1 MNNRSTLFTLVGLAV
16 AAFVGNLWAEANLQ
30 HWDDAL
36 VSHQRRYKSIWEACD
51 DLEMRREKA
60 PKGSDEQSFRL
71 HFQTQAYT
79 AQMGDI
85 NVKVNT
91 RSRSGVEDK
100 IFGID
105 FAKGEGGFRRDQ
117 LRTFLFNAELLY
129 PRVRTTSLVLKPH
142 SEGGS
147 RRGVESGAERID
159 LWDVDKLELRQRS
172 PKTAK

>member
-1 MNNRSTLFTLVGLAV
+1 MSNRSTLYTLVGLAI
-16 AAFVGNLWAEANLQ
+16 AALIGNMWAESSLQ

-36 VSHQRRYKSIWEACD
+36 LAHQRRYKAIWEECD

-85 NVKVNT
+85 NVNVTN
-91 RSRSGVEDK
+91 RDRSGVEDK
-100 IFGID
+100 IFKIE
-105 FAKGEGGFRRDQ
+105 FAKGDKGFRRDQ

-129 PRVRTTSLVLKPH
+129 PRVRTTALVVKPH
-142 SEGGS
+142 AEGGR
-147 RRGVESGAERID
+147 RRGIDTGVDRID
-159 LWDVDKLELRQRS
+159 LWDVSKLELRQRS
-172 PKTAK
+172 PKTK

>member
-1 MNNRSTLFTLVGLAV
+1 MSNRSTLYTLVGLAI
-16 AAFVGNLWAEANLQ
+16 AALVGNLWAESNLQ

-36 VSHQRRYKSIWEACD
+36 VSHQRRYKAIWEECD

-85 NVKVNT
+85 NVNVNT
-91 RSRSGVEDK
+91 RTRSGVEDK
-100 IFGID
+100 IFTIE
-105 FAKGEGGFRRDQ
+105 FAKSDRGFRRDQ

-129 PRVRTTSLVLKPH
+129 PRVRTTSLTIKPH
-142 SEGGS
+142 AEGS
-147 RRGVESGAERID
+147 RRKGVDTGVERID
-159 LWDVDKLELRQRS
+159 LWDVSKLELRQRS
-172 PKTAK
+172 PKTK